1 MKPRHNLSI
10 ITDSDRRELIKEI
23 LKLLNEFF
31 GEKLISVVGFG
42 SVARGDTK
50 PISDTDILVVV
61 KNLPKRISE
70 KWRSWPKS

>member
-10 ITDSDRRELIKEI
+10 ITDPDRRELIKEI

-31 GEKLISVVGFG
+31 GEKLISVIGFG
-42 SVARGDTK
+42 SVARGDAK